1 MTVRGEIATQAPA
14 DAAPGISHAERR
26 RIGLGAIIVL
36 AGASS
41 LILLNDVHAGPALH
55 WIASLVALAGAIG
68 VLVIAHLRWQRAL
81 ADAETDGLV
90 ARSRRRQRGVTRK

>member
-1 MTVRGEIATQAPA
+1 MTVPAEIPTHAPA
-14 DAAPGISHAERR
+14 DAASGIRYAARR
-26 RIGLGAIIVL
+26 RIGLGGIIVL

-55 WIASLVALAGAIG
+55 WIASLVALAAAMG
-68 VLVIAHLRWQRAL
+68 VLVVADLRWQRAL

-90 ARSRRRQRGVTRK
+90 ARSADGSGTRK